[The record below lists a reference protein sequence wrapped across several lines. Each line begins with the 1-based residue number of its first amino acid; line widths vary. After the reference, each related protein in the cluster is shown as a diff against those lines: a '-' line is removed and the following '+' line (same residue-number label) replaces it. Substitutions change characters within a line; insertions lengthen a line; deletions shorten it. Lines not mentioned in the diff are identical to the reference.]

1 MLTYSIE
8 IARSIETIDRIFVS
22 TDDKEIAQVALQWD
36 TEVIVRPE
44 ELARDNSPEWLAWRH
59 AVGYVEEKY
68 GRFDRFASL
77 PAIAPLREKEDVVN
91 ALGAFTDE
99 VDIVVTATEAGNN
112 PFFSMINIDNTGAA
126 SLFGQSQERI
136 TRRQD
141 APKVFNLTPVA
152 YVTRP
157 EYILRAT
164 GIFDGK
170 VHAVEV
176 PQERAIDVDTHVDF
190 KVAQCLLE
198 CKQGG
203 EKIAGS

>member
-8 IARSIETIDRIFVS
+8 LARSIEAIDRIFVS
-22 TDDKEIAQVALQWD
+22 TDNEEIARVARQWD
-36 TEVIVRPE
+36 TEVIARPK
-44 ELARDNSPEWLAWRH
+44 ELARDDSPEWLAWRH
-59 AVGYVEEKY
+59 AVEYVQEKY
-68 GRFDRFASL
+68 GRFDCFASL
-77 PAIAPLREKEDVVN
+77 PAIAPLRAKEDVVN
-91 ALGAFTDE
+91 ALGAFTDG

-157 EYILRAT
+157 EYIQRAT
-164 GIFDGK
+164 GIFDGTVRAIK
-170 VHAVEV
+170 V
-176 PQERAIDVDTHVDF
+176 PPERAIDVDTPVDF
-190 KVAQCLLE
+190 KIAQCLLE

-203 EKIAGS
+203 DAG